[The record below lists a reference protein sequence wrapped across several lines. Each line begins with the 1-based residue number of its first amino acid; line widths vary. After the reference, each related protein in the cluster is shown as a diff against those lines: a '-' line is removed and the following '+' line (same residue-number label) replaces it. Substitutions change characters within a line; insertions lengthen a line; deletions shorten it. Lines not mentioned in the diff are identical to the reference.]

1 MSIAV
6 PGLYAGAFL
15 GSLVLSWGLTPLAR
29 RAAQRFDILDHPAA
43 NKSHTTPTPYL
54 GGLAIVLAFCVA
66 ILVASALVA
75 SAFGAANAAVAQ
87 LGVVLGLGA
96 ALSLTGLFDDLRGGL
111 NPWLRLG
118 LQLAVGV
125 GVWSAGIGVGVLPW
139 QAANVAVTVVWV
151 AGITNA
157 FNLLDNMDGLAG
169 GVAAIA
175 AIAFFVIA
183 AVNGQFLVA
192 ALAIAVAGCALGFL
206 RHNFHPAT
214 IYMGDAGSLF
224 LGFMLAVV
232 GILLTFQASS
242 GATFLVPVLVLG
254 VAIFDTTL
262 VTATRLRHGRSPLR
276 GGRDH
281 ISHRLVTVGIPVPA
295 AVALIYLAAASLGWL
310 ALVMARSDLTTGL
323 VMAAWLAAFAA
334 VLGFLLT
341 RVPVYD
347 NCRHR
352 HLVLTEVT
360 ANDGLAAS
368 ADQPERG
375 IDEPAE
381 AVRHEQHA

>member
-54 GGLAIVLAFCVA
+54 GGLAIVLALCVA

-262 VTATRLRHGRSPLR
+262 VTATRLRHGRSPVR

-310 ALVMARSDLTTGL
+310 AVVMARSDLTTGL
-323 VMAAWLAAFAA
+323 VMAAWVAAFAA

-352 HLVLTEVT
+352 HLVLTKVT
-360 ANDGLAAS
+360 ANDALAAS
-368 ADQPERG
+368 ADQPETG

>member
-1 MSIAV
+1 MSVAV

-29 RAAQRFDILDHPAA
+29 RAAQRFDILDQPAA

-66 ILVASALVA
+66 ILVASALVV

-87 LGVVLGLGA
+87 LGIVLGLGA

-125 GVWSAGIGVGVLPW
+125 GLWAAGIGVGVLPW

-151 AGITNA
+151 AGIANA

-192 ALAIAVAGCALGFL
+192 ALAIAIAGCALGFL

-262 VTATRLRHGRSPLR
+262 VTVTRLRHGRSPVR

-310 ALVMARSDLTTGL
+310 AVVMARSDLTTGL

-352 HLVLTEVT
+352 HLVLTKVT
-360 ANDGLAAS
+360 ANDALAAS
-368 ADQPERG
+368 AHQPERG

>member
-1 MSIAV
+1 
-6 PGLYAGAFL
+6 
-15 GSLVLSWGLTPLAR
+15 
-29 RAAQRFDILDHPAA
+29 
-43 NKSHTTPTPYL
+43 
-54 GGLAIVLAFCVA
+54 
-66 ILVASALVA
+66 
-75 SAFGAANAAVAQ
+75 
-87 LGVVLGLGA
+87 
-96 ALSLTGLFDDLRGGL
+96 
-111 NPWLRLG
+111 
-118 LQLAVGV
+118 
-125 GVWSAGIGVGVLPW
+125 
-139 QAANVAVTVVWV
+139 VVWV

-262 VTATRLRHGRSPLR
+262 VTAARLRHGRSPVR

-310 ALVMARSDLTTGL
+310 AVVMARSDLTTGL

-360 ANDGLAAS
+360 ANDALAAS
-368 ADQPERG
+368 ADQPGMG

-381 AVRHEQHA
+381 AVGHEQHA